1 MRFCF
6 ASSTTQDGAALLR
19 DSWCA
24 ARRRP
29 AARFAAAP
37 TPRSR
42 LAPCMN
48 AAVMPRRSE
57 KMTRTV
63 SSSRRVTPDER
74 LIARTNVVLRSGL
87 SVPADASQLELV
99 GVREGLRRGV
109 LLGHD
114 RVFLAVL
121 REAVLLHRGLG
132 PGEILVVH
140 VDQGVP
146 ELVAPLPQLV
156 VAEVPVGDVLA
167 RAVAVDVGQVV
178 LVLEEDAAAKVGGE
192 AGDEGLDAVVHVVGR
207 AHAQVVDRG
216 GRVVAPA

>member
-6 ASSTTQDGAALLR
+6 ASSTTHDGAELLR

-29 AARFAAAP
+29 EARLAAAP

-63 SSSRRVTPDER
+63 RSSRRVTPDEP
-74 LIARTNVVLRSGL
+74 LVAGTNVVLRSGL
-87 SVPADASQLELV
+87 SVPADAAQLELV
-99 GVREGLRRGV
+99 GVGVAIRCGGLLGQDGV
-109 LLGHD
+109 LL
-114 RVFLAVL
+114 AVL
-121 REAVLLHRGLG
+121 GEAVPLHGGLG

-146 ELVAPLPQLV
+146 ELVAPLAELV

-167 RAVAVDVGQVV
+167 
-178 LVLEEDAAAKVGGE
+178 
-192 AGDEGLDAVVHVVGR
+192 
-207 AHAQVVDRG
+207 HA
-216 GRVVAPA
+216 